1 MCLAYSPRLT
11 GLRLRPPAAL
21 ILALLLARGPAA
33 LAQQAASPLVG
44 FHHDR
49 WGMEDGLPENRITG
63 IAQSADG
70 YLWLGTDGGLVRFDG
85 VRFTRRSRSDSVAT
99 PLFQPLLADHLGRLW
114 VTTAGGGLA
123 LYTGGQFKLA
133 TPTPSIDG
141 GIRQLSE
148 SGSGGL
154 WVVSGRG
161 SAWSWRDGR
170 LTPAPWSSLS
180 PTGIRAVHQDAAGR
194 VWIASDGRGV
204 IRLEGRTPRSLT
216 AQDGLSDDDVWAIL
230 ETRDGTL
237 WFGTSAGVTR
247 WRQGKATVFRL
258 GPGRIAATVLA
269 EDQEGAIW
277 AGTSGDGLYRI
288 AGDKLVSVTSASG
301 LSADQVLA
309 IDVDREG
316 SIWAGTEDGLDR
328 FERTAVQ
335 GLTAE
340 QGPPLG
346 APGALAWSGGT
357 LWIAPVTGGLFRAEP
372 SAEGL
377 GRGRRVR
384 FVPVASQTLTGDR
397 VLALAPD
404 RDGGLWVGRE
414 SGGLMHLGS
423 GAVRSYGTRDGLA
436 SADVTAVL
444 QDRRGTVWIGT
455 DSGVNRLS
463 NHRITQYRE
472 RDGLPAARV
481 QCLLEDRRGVVW
493 IGTTGGLARI
503 EGDSITSFTAKSG
516 LGGREVFALLED
528 TTGTIWAGLSAGLAR
543 AHDGQL
549 TAIGPDQGLAERT
562 VRSLELDRAGDLW
575 LAGDEG
581 ISRVSLAE
589 LNAVADGRLDR
600 VHPVLY
606 GPEEGLPG
614 SSAASGVTPNS
625 LHTPDGRLWF
635 SFSRGIALV
644 DPSQLRRNPVPPPV
658 HIEALN
664 VDGRNLP
671 LAEQVTIPT
680 HARRVELRFT
690 ALSLL
695 APRQVRFRYMLDGV
709 DRQWMEAT
717 AQRSATYTH
726 LRPGRYRFHVL
737 AANNDGVW
745 NEAGAELMLRV
756 PPAFYQAWWFYGLLV
771 LAGVVTTYA
780 ALRARHRRLEARF
793 ALVLAERTR
802 IAREIH
808 DTLLQGF
815 TGITLQ
821 LQALVARLTHSDGA
835 REQFERVLSL
845 ADAALAEARRAVWDM
860 RSPELESQGLVDAL
874 LGAARAAVDGSGIEL
889 RTRISGT
896 PRRLMP
902 VEDAALFRIGR
913 EATANAVKHADAH
926 IIELDLAYHRRSV
939 RLSVRDDG
947 RGILPERDTGA
958 HSGHWGVIGMQER
971 AEQAGGRLTITP
983 AAGGGT
989 EVVVTIP
996 TANS

>member
-1 MCLAYSPRLT
+1 MVPRRPIALSLAL
-11 GLRLRPPAAL
+11 
-21 ILALLLARGPAA
+21 LLLARGPAA
-33 LAQQAASPLVG
+33 MAQQPPGPLVG

-49 WGMEDGLPENRITG
+49 WGMEDGLPDNRITG

-70 YLWLGTDGGLVRFDG
+70 YLWLGTGEGLVRFDG
-85 VRFTRRSRSDSVAT
+85 VRFTRRNRSDSVAT

-123 LYTGGQFKLA
+123 FYTGGHFRPA
-133 TPTPSIDG
+133 TPGTPRIDG

-148 SGSGGL
+148 AASGGF
-154 WVVSGRG
+154 WVVSGRD

-170 LTPAPWSSLS
+170 LVAAPWSSLS
-180 PTGIRAVHQDAAGR
+180 PTGIRALHQDPAGR
-194 VWIASDGRGV
+194 VWIATGGRGV
-204 IRLEGRTPRSLT
+204 IRLESGTPRGIT
-216 AQDGLSDDDVWAIL
+216 TRNGLSDDDVWTIL

-258 GPGRIAATVLA
+258 GAGRIAATVLA

-277 AGTSGDGLYRI
+277 VGTSGDGLYRI
-288 AGDKLVSVTSASG
+288 AGDKVASITSAEG

-316 SIWAGTEDGLDR
+316 SIWVGTEDGLDR

-335 GLTAE
+335 ALTAE
-340 QGPPLG
+340 EGLPLG
-346 APGALAWSGGT
+346 APGALAWSDGT

-372 SAEGL
+372 SADGL
-377 GRGRRVR
+377 GRGGSVR
-384 FVPVASQTLTGDR
+384 FVPVATQTLTGDR

-404 RDGGLWVGRE
+404 RRGGGVWAGRG

-423 GAVRSYGTRDGLA
+423 TAVQSFATRDGLA
-436 SADVTAVL
+436 SGRVTAL
-444 QDRRGTVWIGT
+444 LEDRHGTVWVGT
-455 DSGVNRLS
+455 DSGLNRLS
-463 NHRITQYRE
+463 DHRITTYRKRE
-472 RDGLPAARV
+472 GLLGASVR
-481 QCLLEDRRGVVW
+481 CLLEDRRGALW
-493 IGTTGGLARI
+493 IGLTRGLAKI
-503 EGDSITSFTAKSG
+503 EGDSISSYTAKSA
-516 LGGREVFALLED
+516 LGGREVFSLLED
-528 TTGTIWAGLSAGLAR
+528 TSGTIWAGLSAGLTR
-543 AHDGQL
+543 VHDGQL
-549 TAIGPDQGLAERT
+549 TAIGPEQGLAERT
-562 VRSLELDRAGDLW
+562 VRGLELDRGGDLW

-614 SSAASGVTPNS
+614 SNAASGVAPNS
-625 LHTPDGRLWF
+625 LHAPDGRLWF

-671 LAEQVTIPT
+671 LADQVTIPT
-680 HARRVELRFT
+680 HARRIELRFT

-709 DRQWMEAT
+709 DRQWMEAGAPRT
-717 AQRSATYTH
+717 ATYTH
-726 LRPGRYRFHVL
+726 LRPGHYRFHVL

-745 NEAGAELMLRV
+745 NEAGAELTLRV

-771 LAGVVTTYA
+771 LAGVATTYA
-780 ALRARHRRLEARF
+780 ALRARHRRVEARF

-821 LQALVARLTHSDGA
+821 LQALVARLTQSGEA
-835 REQFERVLSL
+835 REQFERVLAL

-874 LGAARAAVDGSGIEL
+874 IGAARAAVDGSGIEL
-889 RTRISGT
+889 RTRVSGK

-902 VEDAALFRIGR
+902 VAEAALFRIGR
-913 EATANAVKHADAH
+913 EATANAVKHADANV
-926 IIELDLAYHRRSV
+926 IELDLAYHHRSV

-947 RGILPERDTGA
+947 RGIQPEKDTGA

-989 EVVVTIP
+989 KVVVTIP
-996 TANS
+996 TT